1 MKTLSPEFQ
10 GNNMGVRYLKTF
22 WTMKPILLITKYSQ
36 ILFHLDECSNDVRD
50 YLFTTNSMYNKVF
63 QVYQWCWYNVIQEP
77 MTFYLRVMPKR
88 PDTSDDAQDC
98 LKQNDSTSFCWA
110 QVYFHRLN
118 LVPGNPTRS
127 QCLNQFWARCTMY
140 FKLKISLTCIGSQ
153 PWHQW

>member
-1 MKTLSPEFQ
+1 MNTSSPEFQ

-77 MTFYLRVMPKR
+77 MTFYLR
-88 PDTSDDAQDC
+88 DTSDDAQ
-98 LKQNDSTSFCWA
+98 
-110 QVYFHRLN
+110 Y
-118 LVPGNPTRS
+118 
-127 QCLNQFWARCTMY
+127 
-140 FKLKISLTCIGSQ
+140 CIK
-153 PWHQW
+153 